1 MRRCASDAQ
10 KLEQLRR
17 LIREIE
23 YLKYTLN
30 STLYWDKMTYMPEKG
45 LTYRSEVMSFL
56 ASQLYERF
64 RSPELRSLVDHFSR
78 QKDAPPQVSAM
89 VRRVESNYIY
99 INKIPQAEYQAYIA
113 LIAKAEQVWEQAREA
128 NDFQRFAP
136 YLERI
141 VDTFRAFAGYWGYEA
156 EPYDAL
162 MSFYEPG
169 TTVQQMD
176 RLADE
181 LKHFVID
188 LFQTLQARG
197 MPCGEPAEGR
207 FRLPLEEQRALS
219 QYVLETIGFDFASGR
234 LDEGSHPTTLA
245 ASPGDVRVITSY
257 QAEDFRSGL
266 FNTLHEGGMG
276 LYEQDIDPALLGMLL
291 GEVASFATELAEA
304 RLYENIIGRS
314 AGFWEYLFPRM
325 QQLCPSLAVDERETL
340 FQSVNQVRPTLIRNN
355 ADELTYILH
364 ILIRYEVEK
373 DLIRGTLS
381 VAELP
386 QVWRQKYTDYLGI
399 TPRNDR
405 EGVLQDIQWAAG
417 YMGYFPGY
425 LTSNLMAA
433 QFAAA
438 LERELGPLRHLLA
451 AGRFREIHQ
460 WLGTRVHRFG
470 AIYPPGELV
479 KRATGEPLRSTY
491 FINYLREKY
500 TEVYQLKKQ

>member
-56 ASQLYERF
+56 GAQLYERF

-325 QQLCPSLAVDERETL
+325 QQLCPSLGQSGPSHVDPEQCR
-340 FQSVNQVRPTLIRNN
+340 
-355 ADELTYILH
+355 
-364 ILIRYEVEK
+364 
-373 DLIRGTLS
+373 
-381 VAELP
+381 
-386 QVWRQKYTDYLGI
+386 
-399 TPRNDR
+399 
-405 EGVLQDIQWAAG
+405 
-417 YMGYFPGY
+417 
-425 LTSNLMAA
+425 
-433 QFAAA
+433 
-438 LERELGPLRHLLA
+438 
-451 AGRFREIHQ
+451 
-460 WLGTRVHRFG
+460 
-470 AIYPPGELV
+470 
-479 KRATGEPLRSTY
+479 
-491 FINYLREKY
+491 
-500 TEVYQLKKQ
+500 

>member
-56 ASQLYERF
+56 GAQLYERF

-99 INKIPQAEYQAYIA
+99 INKIPQEEYQAYIA

-188 LFQTLQARG
+188 LFQTLQA
-197 MPCGEPAEGR
+197 
-207 FRLPLEEQRALS
+207 LS
-219 QYVLETIGFDFASGR
+219 
-234 LDEGSHPTTLA
+234 
-245 ASPGDVRVITSY
+245 
-257 QAEDFRSGL
+257 
-266 FNTLHEGGMG
+266 
-276 LYEQDIDPALLGMLL
+276 
-291 GEVASFATELAEA
+291 
-304 RLYENIIGRS
+304 
-314 AGFWEYLFPRM
+314 
-325 QQLCPSLAVDERETL
+325 
-340 FQSVNQVRPTLIRNN
+340 LI
-355 ADELTYILH
+355 H
-364 ILIRYEVEK
+364 I
-373 DLIRGTLS
+373 
-381 VAELP
+381 
-386 QVWRQKYTDYLGI
+386 
-399 TPRNDR
+399 
-405 EGVLQDIQWAAG
+405 
-417 YMGYFPGY
+417 
-425 LTSNLMAA
+425 
-433 QFAAA
+433 
-438 LERELGPLRHLLA
+438 
-451 AGRFREIHQ
+451 
-460 WLGTRVHRFG
+460 
-470 AIYPPGELV
+470 
-479 KRATGEPLRSTY
+479 
-491 FINYLREKY
+491 
-500 TEVYQLKKQ
+500 